1 MRGGEQLL
9 IVTDADGLQ
18 DEWCHVGTLKRLA
31 LVVDSPLEG
40 VTMHAL
46 TQAVIRDL
54 LMGGSGTSALG
65 QMLDMLDTK
74 IAAFNSDKPET
85 YAVGR
90 RYAQHAMSV
99 ASHAPRWQEAL
110 SEPILLALARLCHNT
125 ASFCEHV
132 ESLFSKALELH
143 KQSLAIRLKVHGPDH
158 PYVVKSKDMITRLT
172 VMITTSLRKK

>member
-74 IAAFNSDKPET
+74 MAAFNIATSPKHT
-85 YAVGR
+85 QSVGGMR
-90 RYAQHAMSV
+90 SM
-99 ASHAPRWQEAL
+99 PCLW
-110 SEPILLALARLCHNT
+110 LLTH
-125 ASFCEHV
+125 
-132 ESLFSKALELH
+132 
-143 KQSLAIRLKVHGPDH
+143 PDGKR
-158 PYVVKSKDMITRLT
+158 P
-172 VMITTSLRKK
+172 